1 MKFNRVTS
9 VFVITL
15 LSILQ
20 LGLAESSEDSIEE
33 GDKEVEAIFGE
44 IDNLIPKDI
53 MEKFRE
59 NCKDMM
65 EKVEGDSE
73 EMKFMMIAP
82 KMFKEL
88 IKIKTSI
95 TDESKRKKFEELLE
109 KLYNSAK
116 KGIDETS
123 ELNDEKKQKLKK
135 DLDEAYNS
143 RNNPEVNSKT
153 ADQETDSEA
162 ANPETNSK
170 TTN

>member
-33 GDKEVEAIFGE
+33 GDKEAEAIFGE

-59 NCKDMM
+59 NCKNMN
-65 EKVEGDSE
+65 EKVEGDSK
-73 EMKFMMIAP
+73 EMKFMMGFP

-95 TDESKRKKFEELLE
+95 TDESKREKFEELLE
-109 KLYNSAK
+109 KLYNFLK

-135 DLDEAYNS
+135 DLGEVYNS
-143 RNNPEVNSKT
+143 RNNPETNSKT
-153 ADQETDSEA
+153 ADQES
-162 ANPETNSK
+162 NSK